1 MLVTSAHSNILIGDI
16 SMDIYSISAKLNLI
30 FDIESSNISNELF
43 QDTSGSSPTWGGMS
57 GQSNYWLQGVPSWNK
72 GISPSKET
80 RKKISETNKIKGINW
95 NSNGA
100 TEAARQYHLGRK
112 QTEDHICKRT
122 SQRCRRVEVDGVE
135 YESLKQAAETLGVNI
150 TAISGRLVRG
160 KSARYL

>member
-1 MLVTSAHSNILIGDI
+1 MLVTSAHSNIFKGDI

-43 QDTSGSSPTWGGMS
+43 QDTSGSSPTWGGMP

-80 RKKISETNKIKGINW
+80 RKKISETNKTKGINW
-95 NSNGA
+95 NSIGA

>member
-1 MLVTSAHSNILIGDI
+1 MLVTSAHSNIFKGDI

-80 RKKISETNKIKGINW
+80 RKKISETNKTKGINW
-95 NSNGA
+95 NSSGA